1 MYQKGIHMKENVDYE
16 KRELLIQA
24 AKEEFMEKGYNKASL
39 RNICSKAGMTTGA
52 LYFFFENK
60 EDLYEEITGSAKN
73 ELKNLIIKHI
83 AEDKEA
89 MESITDINQ
98 MFEDHSSEAD
108 MFIECI
114 YRNYDSF
121 MLILSGSKE
130 GEYEALIDE
139 FVKLTESSSTEL
151 MKSSK
156 LFNPDPFMSHW
167 IAHTIVDSFVHVV
180 THEPDV
186 EKAKVKMR
194 FILNFIVQGWTSLV
208 VTGAD
213 APAGASGK
221 KASKTEN
228 AKTGKSN
235 RKKTKD

>member
-83 AEDKEA
+83 AEDNEA

-139 FVKLTESSSTEL
+139 LNLDKARCKLMAPTEKIRDEYLSSSVLVMSSRIEGFGMGLKGTE
-151 MKSSK
+151 K
-156 LFNPDPFMSHW
+156 
-167 IAHTIVDSFVHVV
+167 
-180 THEPDV
+180 
-186 EKAKVKMR
+186 
-194 FILNFIVQGWTSLV
+194 
-208 VTGAD
+208 
-213 APAGASGK
+213 
-221 KASKTEN
+221 
-228 AKTGKSN
+228 
-235 RKKTKD
+235 

>member
-1 MYQKGIHMKENVDYE
+1 MHEGNHMKENVDYK

-60 EDLYEEITGSAKN
+60 ENLYEEITGSAKN
-73 ELKNLIIKHI
+73 ELKQLIKKHF
-83 AEDKEA
+83 ADDKEA
-89 MESITDINQ
+89 MKSITDISE
-98 MFEDHSSEAD
+98 MLVDHSDEAD

-130 GEYEALIDE
+130 GEYEQFIDE
-139 FVKLTESSSTEL
+139 FVKIVESSSTEL
-151 MKSSK
+151 MKASR
-156 LFNPDPFMSHW
+156 LFKPDPFMSHW
-167 IAHTIVDSFVHVV
+167 IAHTIVDSFIHVV
-180 THEPDV
+180 THEPDM

-194 FILNFIVQGWTSLV
+194 FILNFIVQGWSTLLV
-208 VTGAD
+208 N
-213 APAGASGK
+213 S
-221 KASKTEN
+221 
-228 AKTGKSN
+228 
-235 RKKTKD
+235 

>member
-1 MYQKGIHMKENVDYE
+1 
-16 KRELLIQA
+16 
-24 AKEEFMEKGYNKASL
+24 MEKGYNKASL
-39 RNICSKAGMTTGA
+39 RSICSKAGMTTGA

-73 ELKNLIIKHI
+73 ELKKLIINHI

-89 MESITDINQ
+89 MKSITDIHQ

-130 GEYEALIDE
+130 GEYEAFIDE
-139 FVKLTESSSTEL
+139 FVKLVESSSTEL
-151 MKSSK
+151 MKASQ
-156 LFNPDPFMSHW
+156 LFKPDPFMSHW
-167 IAHTIVDSFVHVV
+167 IAHTIVDSFIHVV

-194 FILNFIVQGWTSLV
+194 FILNFIVQGWTSLL
-208 VTGAD
+208 VTGSEEETGNISGKD
-213 APAGASGK
+213 DSGK
-221 KASKTEN
+221 KTVKKN
-228 AKTGKSN
+228 GK
-235 RKKTKD
+235 

>member
-16 KRELLIQA
+16 KRELLSQA

-180 THEPDV
+180 THEPDM

-194 FILNFIVQGWTSLV
+194 FILNFIVQGWTSLL
-208 VTGAD
+208 VTGTN
-213 APAGASGK
+213 PRPSV
-221 KASKTEN
+221 SKS
-228 AKTGKSN
+228 KTGKIESSAGK
-235 RKKTKD
+235 KKTKTGK

>member
-1 MYQKGIHMKENVDYE
+1 MKENVDYE

-39 RNICSKAGMTTGA
+39 RSICSKAGMTTGA

-60 EDLYEEITGSAKN
+60 ENLYEEITGSAKN
-73 ELKNLIIKHI
+73 ELKQLIINHI
-83 AEDKEA
+83 AEDKQV
-89 MESITDINQ
+89 MKQINDINRI
-98 MFEDHSSEAD
+98 FDDHSSEAD

-130 GEYEALIDE
+130 GEYEACVDE
-139 FVKLTESSSTEL
+139 FVKLVEESSTEM

-156 LFNPDPFMSHW
+156 FFKPDPFMSHW
-167 IAHTIVDSFVHVV
+167 IAHTIVDSFIHVI
-180 THEPDV
+180 THEPDL

-194 FILNFIVQGWTSLV
+194 FILNFIVQGWSSLLVTS
-208 VTGAD
+208 AD
-213 APAGASGK
+213 TSAETSADKSPEGQENK
-221 KASKTEN
+221 SK
-228 AKTGKSN
+228 
-235 RKKTKD
+235 RKKSTK

>member
-180 THEPDV
+180 THEPDL

-194 FILNFIVQGWTSLV
+194 FILNFIVQGWTSLL
-208 VTGAD
+208 VTGTNSQTND
-213 APAGASGK
+213 SK
-221 KASKTEN
+221 NKTE
-228 AKTGKSN
+228 
-235 RKKTKD
+235 KTKFQNYSCGNGN

>member
-1 MYQKGIHMKENVDYE
+1 MYEGNHMKENVDYK

-24 AKEEFMEKGYNKASL
+24 AKEEFMKKGYNKASL

-60 EDLYEEITGSAKN
+60 ENLYEEITGSAKN
-73 ELKNLIIKHI
+73 ELKQLIKKHI
-83 AEDKEA
+83 ADDKEA
-89 MESITDINQ
+89 MKSITDISE
-98 MFEDHSSEAD
+98 MLVDHSDEAD

-130 GEYEALIDE
+130 GEYEQFIDE
-139 FVKLTESSSTEL
+139 FVKIVESSSTEL
-151 MKSSK
+151 MKASR
-156 LFNPDPFMSHW
+156 LFKPDPFMSHW

-180 THEPDV
+180 THEPDM

-194 FILNFIVQGWTSLV
+194 FILNFIVQGWSTLMV
-208 VTGAD
+208 TGTGAD
-213 APAGASGK
+213 AKNMPQTAVSGK
-221 KASKTEN
+221 KAV
-228 AKTGKSN
+228 
-235 RKKTKD
+235 KKNKK

>member
-1 MYQKGIHMKENVDYE
+1 MKPDTDYE
-16 KRELLIQA
+16 KREQLIEA

-39 RNICSKAGMTTGA
+39 RSICSKAGMTTGA

-73 ELKNLIIKHI
+73 ELKELIVNHI
-83 AEDKEA
+83 AHDKEA
-89 MESITDINQ
+89 MKSITDISE

-130 GEYEALIDE
+130 GEYEQFIDE
-139 FVKLTESSSTEL
+139 FVNLTESSSTEL
-151 MKSSK
+151 MKSTH
-156 LFNPDPFMSHW
+156 LFKPDPFMSHW

-194 FILNFIVQGWTSLV
+194 FILNFIVQGWTSLL
-208 VTGAD
+208 VTGEE
-213 APAGASGK
+213 PAKKSSGLKNNK
-221 KASKTEN
+221 K
-228 AKTGKSN
+228 
-235 RKKTKD
+235 

>member
-1 MYQKGIHMKENVDYE
+1 MKPDTDYE
-16 KRELLIQA
+16 KREQLIEA

-39 RNICSKAGMTTGA
+39 RSICSKAGMTTGA

-73 ELKNLIIKHI
+73 ELKELIVNHI
-83 AEDKEA
+83 AHDKEA
-89 MESITDINQ
+89 MKSITDISE

-130 GEYEALIDE
+130 GEYELFIDE
-139 FVKLTESSSTEL
+139 FVKLTESFSTEL
-151 MKSSK
+151 MKTTH
-156 LFNPDPFMSHW
+156 LFKPDPFMSHW

-194 FILNFIVQGWTSLV
+194 FILNFIVQGWTSLL
-208 VTGAD
+208 VTGEE
-213 APAGASGK
+213 PAKKSSGLKNNK
-221 KASKTEN
+221 K
-228 AKTGKSN
+228 
-235 RKKTKD
+235 

>member
-180 THEPDV
+180 THEPDL

-194 FILNFIVQGWTSLV
+194 FILNFIVQGWTSLL
-208 VTGAD
+208 VTGTNSQTND
-213 APAGASGK
+213 SK
-221 KASKTEN
+221 NKTEKT
-228 AKTGKSN
+228 KTGK
-235 RKKTKD
+235 KQK